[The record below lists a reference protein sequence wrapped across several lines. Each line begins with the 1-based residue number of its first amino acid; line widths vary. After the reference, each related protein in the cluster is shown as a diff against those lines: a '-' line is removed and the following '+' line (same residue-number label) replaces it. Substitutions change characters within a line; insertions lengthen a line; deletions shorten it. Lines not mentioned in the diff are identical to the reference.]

1 MELKVLFPQWRAAST
16 NPHID
21 WDREIDLSDDAAFLS
36 LLVIIVEDQAASSQ
50 NRPHEFTPI
59 CNAIMVDILA
69 LQQAPPDNCKA
80 INLQYLQFEATLTPL
95 RMALNA
101 GNFGLTHDW
110 IIDGCG
116 ENLAHTIERPFQHG
130 RIAEFMAS
138 DIPWIVGNRGTTLT
152 DWSCAFYYYCR
163 TRAALFNL
171 AVIILPSA
179 LQAIDEMPPFEER
192 AIECRCVIANWL
204 IDCRHPGARAL
215 ALALEMMFDAA
226 EISPASRIRIAVLF
240 ATVATGFTHR
250 PAKEWASWALEHG
263 GQALGSHEPFQ
274 LLWAQIDTVEDWDR
288 WRVEVFAAAAYYAFS
303 LRHLGTPTAIVQ
315 ATDQRSALLNPAVM
329 RLAQFER
336 GADLLTMLT
345 EWYGVPQNKRFTGGP
360 LFVIPGYEGGFA
372 YLSKVRQLL
381 PAGGEK
387 QFANLIA
394 VTNESLGLTLTVRG
408 EQAGPPAPERGAEP
422 AYALGPRFADTLANS
437 YRFDALDTEM
447 LADRHAIISFSGHPH
462 PLQALMAAAPDGTI
476 LPISSSLQQPEADRP
491 IRRALLWAAEN
502 DYYSSFEIEAVQA
515 ILTRA
520 GVNCDR
526 KSGVGSRPED
536 FLPTYADPEYDLI
549 WVAGHGEIDR
559 WRDGSA
565 RLVAG
570 DNCLI
575 GIDALVAHMPDA
587 AGRRLLMLNIC
598 DGGVSAV
605 NGGIH
610 RLGLAPM
617 LANARQ
623 ATISHLWPVRPPV
636 AAAFGA
642 LTADALTRYRS
653 HFDAFVDTLLRMHA
667 PSSDVS
673 DAVRQI
679 IPEQELVQRLEN
691 ADLEMDNIFNWGSAA
706 FFQ

>member
-16 NPHID
+16 NPHIN
-21 WDREIDLSDDAAFLS
+21 WDRDIDPSDDAAFLT
-36 LLVIIVEDQAASSQ
+36 LLGIIVEDQAASSQ

-59 CNAIMVDILA
+59 CNAIMMDILA
-69 LQQAPPDNCKA
+69 LQRVPPDNCKA

-101 GNFGLTHDW
+101 GDFGLTHDW
-110 IIDGCG
+110 IIDGCS
-116 ENLAHTIERPFQHG
+116 ENLVHAIERPFHQG

-138 DIPWIVGNRGTTLT
+138 DIPWIAGNRGSTVT
-152 DWSCAFYYYCR
+152 DWACSFYYYCR

-179 LQAIDEMPPFEER
+179 LQAIDEMPPLKER
-192 AIECRCVIANWL
+192 AIECRCMIANWL
-204 IDCRHPGARAL
+204 IAYGHPVARDFAQ
-215 ALALEMMFDAA
+215 ALEMIFDAPG
-226 EISPASRIRIAVLF
+226 IGLTSRIRIAGLF
-240 ATVATGFTHR
+240 ATVVTGFTHR
-250 PAKEWASWALEHG
+250 PAREWASWALQHG
-263 GQALGSHEPFQ
+263 GQALGSHEPLQ
-274 LLWAQIDTVEDWDR
+274 LLWAQIDTIEDWDR
-288 WRVEVFAAAAYYAFS
+288 LRVEVFAAAAHYASS
-303 LRHLGTPTAIVQ
+303 LQHLGSPTAIVQ
-315 ATDQRSALLNPAVM
+315 ATDQRSTLLNPAVL
-329 RLAQFER
+329 RLAQFDR
-336 GADLLTMLT
+336 GGDLLTMLA
-345 EWYGVPQNKRFTGGP
+345 EWYGVPRHRRFAGGP

-372 YLSKVRQLL
+372 YLSNVRQLL
-381 PAGGEK
+381 PATGAR
-387 QFANLIA
+387 QFADLIA
-394 VTNESLGLTLTVRG
+394 VTNEALGLTITVQG
-408 EQAGPPAPERGAEP
+408 EHAASPAPERGAEP
-422 AYALGPRFADTLANS
+422 AYALGTRFADALVNN
-437 YRFDALDTEM
+437 YRFDALHTEM
-447 LADRHAIISFSGHPH
+447 LVDRHAIISFPGYPH
-462 PLQALMAAAPDGTI
+462 PLQALMAAVPDGTI

-491 IRRALLWAAEN
+491 MRRALLWAAEN
-502 DYYSSFEIEAVQA
+502 DYYSSFEIEAVQT

-526 KSGVGSRPED
+526 RSGAGSRPED
-536 FLPTYADPEYDLI
+536 FLATYADPEYDLI

-570 DNCLI
+570 DDCLI
-575 GIDALVAHMPDA
+575 GIDALVAHTPDA
-587 AGRRLLMLNIC
+587 VGRRLLMLNIC

-636 AAAFGA
+636 ASAFGA
-642 LTADALTRYRS
+642 LAADALTRCRS

-667 PSSDVS
+667 PSTDVS
-673 DAVRQI
+673 DVVRQI